1 MNNMRLCHDEK
12 AKMTTKTWVFLW
24 TVRPFC
30 LSCPLEGSCQRSLV
44 GDLVSNQ
51 KSFRA
56 NSANVCQS
64 LHFFV
69 LNCAIKCLLDD
80 ATFFFWYPFFLKNSL
95 CAHNWIF
102 WVVLSLHFF
111 IGSLGSSP
119 LKDHTLK
126 IMLDKTEPMILTLL
140 YKTFYY
146 CHSGGGTNAILSGI
160 KGENSEHECGRC
172 NKDN

>member
-1 MNNMRLCHDEK
+1 M
-12 AKMTTKTWVFLW
+12 
-24 TVRPFC
+24 
-30 LSCPLEGSCQRSLV
+30 
-44 GDLVSNQ
+44 
-51 KSFRA
+51 
-56 NSANVCQS
+56 
-64 LHFFV
+64 
-69 LNCAIKCLLDD
+69 
-80 ATFFFWYPFFLKNSL
+80 
-95 CAHNWIF
+95 
-102 WVVLSLHFF
+102 SLHFF

-172 NKDN
+172 NKDNSKDFAITSCATANYGYCYADSPLENFIQTYYPAVDLRFDSFLAT